1 MFFYT
6 GNIRGLLPVKEEGG
20 YICAFM
26 QRYDYF
32 HLNKETK
39 KEHFTINIEKKC

>member
-20 YICAFM
+20 YMCAFM

-32 HLNKETK
+32 PSQ
-39 KEHFTINIEKKC
+39 